1 MNEAQKAPQSWV
13 GSGVSVHLV
22 GMGVAPL
29 PCELKEVGDK
39 GVVVVL
45 VDVADERSANL
56 DERSRA
62 MMETLGY
69 TSSEWFLPWSSI
81 LAISRLTRTEE

>member
-1 MNEAQKAPQSWV
+1 MNEAQVPESWV

-29 PCELKEVGDK
+29 PCELKQVGDK
-39 GVVVVL
+39 GVAVVL
-45 VDVADERSANL
+45 VDVAEDRSANL
-56 DERSRA
+56 NEQTRA
-62 MMETLGY
+62 MMEALGY
-69 TSSEWFLPWSSI
+69 TSAEWFLPWSSI

>member
-1 MNEAQKAPQSWV
+1 LGRQRRV
-13 GSGVSVHLV
+13 GTPRRHGCR
-22 GMGVAPL
+22 PL

-45 VDVADERSANL
+45 VDVADERSAHL